1 MQHERKEGYLQM
13 KSCELCGILKIYTEQ
28 FQLHEAPN
36 ILQVQWNVC
45 HACAVWVMNPPL
57 NGSCSSD
64 TRAQWSHS
72 QTRRRRPH
80 YQTEHA
86 DIIHVRTTP
95 FHLCESKGDQS
106 DRRVL
111 ANSLCTYT
119 ILNKI
124 CKLAIPLENITDCK
138 IGTNHSNM

>member
-1 MQHERKEGYLQM
+1 M

-28 FQLHEAPN
+28 FQLHEVPN
-36 ILQVQWNVC
+36 TLQVQWNVC

-72 QTRRRRPH
+72 QTRRRRP
-80 YQTEHA
+80 
-86 DIIHVRTTP
+86 IIKQNM
-95 FHLCESKGDQS
+95 LISESKGDQS

-119 ILNKI
+119 RLNKI

-138 IGTNHSNM
+138 IGTNDSNIIIYMYVEK